1 MYYIRNVKKTN
12 IDAVRNYLLNV
23 PTIKKVDEEILK
35 KAVVLSK
42 NGEIYGVVSY
52 EMIENYALIR
62 YFVYKRNIDMD
73 LLKEL
78 FSLLE
83 EKLIKNNIY
92 YILSLVE
99 NEQLFSLFSS
109 LGFAEDVEDDFCDYI
124 VKSKNKNCKRMV
136 KEIFLE
142 KKLLN

>member
-12 IDAVRNYLLNV
+12 IDAVRNYLLDV

-35 KAVVLSK
+35 KAVFISK
-42 NGEIYGVVSY
+42 KDEIYGVVSY
-52 EMIENYALIR
+52 EIIENYALIR

-83 EKLIKNNIY
+83 EKIIKNNIY

-109 LGFAEDVEDDFCDYI
+109 LGFAEYVVDDFRDHV
-124 VKSKNKNCKRMV
+124 VKSKNKNCKRML

-142 KKLLN
+142 KKILN

>member
-12 IDAVRNYLLNV
+12 IDAVRNYLLDV

-35 KAVVLSK
+35 KAVFISK
-42 NGEIYGVVSY
+42 NDEIYGVVSY
-52 EMIENYALIR
+52 EIIENYALIR

-83 EKLIKNNIY
+83 EKIIKNNIY

-109 LGFAEDVEDDFCDYI
+109 LGFAEYVVDDFRDHV
-124 VKSKNKNCKRMV
+124 VKSKNKNCKRML

-142 KKLLN
+142 KKILS

>member
-1 MYYIRNVKKTN
+1 
-12 IDAVRNYLLNV
+12 
-23 PTIKKVDEEILK
+23 
-35 KAVVLSK
+35 
-42 NGEIYGVVSY
+42 
-52 EMIENYALIR
+52 
-62 YFVYKRNIDMD
+62 MD

-83 EKLIKNNIY
+83 EKIIKNNIY

-109 LGFAEDVEDDFCDYI
+109 LGFAEYVVDDFRDHV
-124 VKSKNKNCKRMV
+124 VKSKNKNCKRML

-142 KKLLN
+142 KKILS

>member
-1 MYYIRNVKKTN
+1 MLSIKNEDDKYKAKVYCDFINGFIEDRKEIDKEFISKK
-12 IDAVRNYLLNV
+12 D
-23 PTIKKVDEEILK
+23 
-35 KAVVLSK
+35 
-42 NGEIYGVVSY
+42 EIYGVVSY
-52 EMIENYALIR
+52 EIIENYALIR

-83 EKLIKNNIY
+83 EKIIKNNIY

-109 LGFAEDVEDDFCDYI
+109 LGFAEYVVDDFRDHV
-124 VKSKNKNCKRMV
+124 VKSKNKNCKRML

-142 KKLLN
+142 KKILS

>member
-12 IDAVRNYLLNV
+12 IDAVRNYLLDV
-23 PTIKKVDEEILK
+23 PTIKKVDEELLK
-35 KAVVLSK
+35 KAVFISK
-42 NGEIYGVVSY
+42 NDEIYGGVSY
-52 EMIENYALIR
+52 EIIENYALIR

-83 EKLIKNNIY
+83 EKIIKNNIY

-109 LGFAEDVEDDFCDYI
+109 LGFAEYVVDDFRDHV
-124 VKSKNKNCKRMV
+124 VKSKNKNCKRML

-142 KKLLN
+142 KKILS

>member
-12 IDAVRNYLLNV
+12 IDAVRNYLLDV

-35 KAVVLSK
+35 KAVFISK
-42 NGEIYGVVSY
+42 KDEIYGVVSY
-52 EMIENYALIR
+52 EIIENYALIR

-83 EKLIKNNIY
+83 EKIIKNNIY

-99 NEQLFSLFSS
+99 NEQLFSFFSS
-109 LGFAEDVEDDFCDYI
+109 LGFAEYVVDDFRDHV

-142 KKLLN
+142 KKILN

>member
-12 IDAVRNYLLNV
+12 IDAVRNYLLDV

-35 KAVVLSK
+35 KAVFISK
-42 NGEIYGVVSY
+42 NDEIYGVVSY
-52 EMIENYALIR
+52 EIIENYALIR

-83 EKLIKNNIY
+83 EKIIKNNIY

-109 LGFAEDVEDDFCDYI
+109 LGFAEYVVDDFRDHV
-124 VKSKNKNCKRMV
+124 VKSKNKNCKRML

-142 KKLLN
+142 KKILN

>member
-12 IDAVRNYLLNV
+12 IDAVRNYLLDV

-35 KAVVLSK
+35 KAVFISK
-42 NGEIYGVVSY
+42 KDEIYGVVSY
-52 EMIENYALIR
+52 EIIENYALIR

-83 EKLIKNNIY
+83 EKIIKNNIY

-109 LGFAEDVEDDFCDYI
+109 LGFAEYVVDDFRDHV
-124 VKSKNKNCKRMV
+124 VKSKNKNCKRML

-142 KKLLN
+142 KKILS

>member
-12 IDAVRNYLLNV
+12 IDAVRNYLLDV

-35 KAVVLSK
+35 KAVFISK
-42 NGEIYGVVSY
+42 KDEIYGVVSY
-52 EMIENYALIR
+52 EIIENYALIR
-62 YFVYKRNIDMD
+62 CFVYKRNIDMD

-83 EKLIKNNIY
+83 EKIIKNNIY

-109 LGFAEDVEDDFCDYI
+109 LGFAEYVVDDFRDHV
-124 VKSKNKNCKRMV
+124 VKSKNKNCKRML

-142 KKLLN
+142 KKILS